1 MFFRGIVI
9 LFLAVLAAGTI
20 SAQEMTFNTKDAWTG
35 VSERNISL
43 KNGVLTIRGRVTLVS
58 RESFDIDPG
67 KTYTLTGSFKAAG
80 SESAKLY
87 FGFSQYDKNGKDI
100 QTINT
105 DTIPWTDTVLLKPVK
120 AADKV
125 LVVNNAMKW
134 KKFST
139 CVIACNTSSD
149 FKDLPN
155 FNILEIPVKMTKKK
169 SMQEWEII
177 LAKSAGVNL
186 PAGTNIRQHGG
197 KGAGEMYTGGYLT
210 TSDQWQ
216 TLSGSASGRLL
227 KGFSFR
233 QWAPGA
239 VKAKVCIRVNWNN
252 SKAVT
257 EMKDIRLTIK

>member
-1 MFFRGIVI
+1 MFFRGTVI

-87 FGFSQYDKNGKDI
+87 FGFSQYDKNGTDI

-125 LVVNNAMKW
+125 LVVNFDLYAGRK
-134 KKFST
+134 
-139 CVIACNTSSD
+139 SD
-149 FKDLPN
+149 WFK
-155 FNILEIPVKMTKKK
+155 
-169 SMQEWEII
+169 SY
-177 LAKSAGVNL
+177 S
-186 PAGTNIRQHGG
+186 
-197 KGAGEMYTGGYLT
+197 
-210 TSDQWQ
+210 
-216 TLSGSASGRLL
+216 
-227 KGFSFR
+227 
-233 QWAPGA
+233 
-239 VKAKVCIRVNWNN
+239 
-252 SKAVT
+252 
-257 EMKDIRLTIK
+257 